1 MFFLKK
7 KFPLTKKNSKNIFPK
22 KIFKKRTFLK
32 NLSKN
37 VLPQIFKKKMSSKIF
52 QKQFS
57 KRRVRPLVVT
67 LSLQAGARMEQTNE
81 I

>member
-7 KFPLTKKNSKNIFPK
+7 NSPLQK
-22 KIFKKRTFLK
+22 KILKTFFLKKFSNRTFLK

-52 QKQFS
+52 QKQFL